1 MLALIKNGVF
11 IQQLSENSRLD
22 LPNGTVIMATQN
34 NWQMDDYSLH
44 SIQDAAPVPEHKQI
58 IGSSVE
64 YVDGQWQ
71 LINQLADIVPPTPEE
86 LREQMPPLSRRQFW
100 LGAHSLGVAKAD
112 VMAYAA
118 NDPALLIEVEES
130 TEFHRTYESV
140 VMLAPMLGITPEQLD
155 DIWLWAAAA

>member
-44 SIQDAAPVPEHKQI
+44 SIKDAAPVPEHQQI
-58 IGSSVE
+58 IGSMVE

-71 LINQLADIVPPTPEE
+71 HINQLADIVPPTPDE

-100 LGAHSLGVAKAD
+100 LAADKIGISKAD
-112 VMAYAA
+112 VLASATD
-118 NDPALLIEVEES
+118 NQLRIEIEES